1 MLWAPCLGPGVA
13 GTAIP
18 GGQWGAANICHPGQ
32 INTGIRVIPLAS
44 AWEHTE
50 DKAMLVFVL
59 QWAKD
64 GETPKCCL
72 E

>member
-1 MLWAPCLGPGVA
+1 MLWALLLGPGVA
-13 GTAIP
+13 RTDIP
-18 GGQWGAANICHPGQ
+18 GGQWAAANIRQPGQ
-32 INTGIRVIPLAS
+32 INTGICVIPLAS

-64 GETPKCCL
+64 GETQKCCL